1 MSTKSPFSA
10 TAIDA
15 DQPTLQIWRLKG
27 KMMGGTSCY
36 DFLETVRDNVENG
49 QIQVVLD
56 MADVRFANSTGVG
69 VLASIFTAAKDAEG
83 VMHLIGVNDRV
94 QSILKVIN
102 LWFVVSTFDTMDEA
116 LASLANG

>member
-10 TAIDA
+10 EAIDS
-15 DQPTLQIWRLKG
+15 DQTNVQIWRLTG
-27 KMMGGTSCY
+27 KMMGGTCCY
-36 DFLETVRDNVENG
+36 DFLDTVRGNVAKGEN
-49 QIQVVLD
+49 QPVLD
-56 MADVRFANSTGVG
+56 MSAVRFANSTGVG

-83 VMHLIGVNDRV
+83 AMHLVGVNDRV

-116 LASLANG
+116 LASLAKG